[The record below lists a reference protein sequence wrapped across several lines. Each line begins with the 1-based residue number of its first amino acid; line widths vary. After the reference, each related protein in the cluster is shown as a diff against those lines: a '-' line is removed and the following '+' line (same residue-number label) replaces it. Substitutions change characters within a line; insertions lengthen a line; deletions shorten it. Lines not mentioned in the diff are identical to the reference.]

1 MVVGTVEK
9 ITSEV
14 SQNIKMVENSRNV
27 LGDLVATELADL
39 KKELKYQPK

>member
-1 MVVGTVEK
+1 MVVGAVDK

-14 SQNIKMVENSRNV
+14 TQDTKMIENFRNV
-27 LGDLVATELADL
+27 LRDLAAIELADL